1 MKNINAQIRIAA
13 DKTNKLMLGEFDFTP
28 SQILNKT
35 LIFDTSKKDE
45 EIIID
50 RITDTHND
58 KVTMNIM

>member
-13 DKTNKLMLGEFDFTP
+13 DKTNKLMLREFDFTP
-28 SQILNKT
+28 RQILNKT
-35 LIFDTSKKDE
+35 LIFDTSKIDE

-50 RITDTHND
+50 RIIDTRND

>member
-1 MKNINAQIRIAA
+1 MKNINAQIRIGA

-28 SQILNKT
+28 RQILNKT
-35 LIFDTSKKDE
+35 LKFDTSKIDE

-50 RITDTHND
+50 RIIDTRND

>member
-1 MKNINAQIRIAA
+1 MKNINAQIRIGA

-28 SQILNKT
+28 RQILNKT
-35 LIFDTSKKDE
+35 LIFDTSKIDE

-50 RITDTHND
+50 RIIDTRND